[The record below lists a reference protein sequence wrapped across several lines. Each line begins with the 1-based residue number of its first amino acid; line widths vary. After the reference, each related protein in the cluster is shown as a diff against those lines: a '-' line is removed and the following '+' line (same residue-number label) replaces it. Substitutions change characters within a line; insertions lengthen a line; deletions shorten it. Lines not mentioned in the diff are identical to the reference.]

1 MKNGYELLSLLQ
13 SKLNQNN
20 TIISSILEHSKEEF
34 SNNESMIMTATGI
47 LNEIK
52 EIAYSLDE
60 EVFILNKNL
69 YNILSPIAK
78 YAKNMFNQYECVNA
92 YKLYD
97 VIKIDIS
104 NLREFL
110 NKIKR

>member
-20 TIISSILEHSKEEF
+20 TLMTSILEHSKEEF
-34 SNNESMIMTATGI
+34 SNNESMIMTAVGI

-60 EVFILNKNL
+60 GVFILNKNL
-69 YNILSPIAK
+69 YNVLMPIAK
-78 YAKNMFNQYECVNA
+78 YAENMFNQYKFVNA

-97 VIKIDIS
+97 VIKFDIF
-104 NLREFL
+104 NLKEFL
-110 NKIKR
+110 DKIKR